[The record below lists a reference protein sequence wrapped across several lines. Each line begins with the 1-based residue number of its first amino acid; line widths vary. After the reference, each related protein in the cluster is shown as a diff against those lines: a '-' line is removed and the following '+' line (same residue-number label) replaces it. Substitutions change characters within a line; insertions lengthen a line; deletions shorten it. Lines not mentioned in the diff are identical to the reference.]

1 MLREMAHVR
10 QQDPQLRRRWFRD
23 DYFDL
28 FTWQRPDGGIVGF
41 QLCYDLPSFERVLS
55 WREAQGYSHHRVDGG
70 EASPYKNMTPIMTL
84 DGVMPLLTV
93 LMEYDRR
100 SVELEPGVR
109 LFLRERL
116 MDYGKGAA
124 LDATTGA
131 RTEIDN
137 PTAGV

>member
-28 FTWQRPDGGIVGF
+28 FTWQGPDGGIVGF

-55 WREAQGYSHHRVDGG
+55 WREAKGYSHHQVDGG

-84 DGVMPLLTV
+84 DGVMPLSTV
-93 LMEYDRR
+93 LAEYDNR
-100 SVELEPGVR
+100 SVELEASLR
-109 LFLRERL
+109 LFLRQRL
-116 MDYGKGAA
+116 IDYGKGAA
-124 LDATTGA
+124 VDVITGATTK
-131 RTEIDN
+131 IDKPN
-137 PTAGV
+137 AGV